1 MGYSNGGTGGGA
13 AVVCDWGC
21 DRDPLGEAP
30 AGNREF

>member
-13 AVVCDWGC
+13 AACDWGC
-21 DRDPLGEAP
+21 DRDPLGEAL